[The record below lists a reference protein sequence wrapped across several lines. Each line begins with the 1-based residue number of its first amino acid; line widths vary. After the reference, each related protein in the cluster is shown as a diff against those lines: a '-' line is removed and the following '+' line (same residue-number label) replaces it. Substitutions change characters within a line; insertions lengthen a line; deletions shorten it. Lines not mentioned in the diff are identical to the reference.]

1 MKWWENGRTL
11 PGVGM
16 YTIHI
21 AGQDFPWPSRNLLF
35 VGDVHCSTQHIL
47 PLGMFVLMY
56 EHCMYIV
63 QSFHLTVFYLKSI
76 AMIQCKLG
84 KQNFWNKVEYPWVL
98 STPLETLGFFQT
110 NEKAF
115 PCRCFPFGSLL
126 KKVYLY
132 WLKILRQ
139 SLLKFVDSS
148 PLFDIRLPRLDLILN
163 SPLSQ
168 HQFGFRFYFIQFRHG
183 LQHRQRAMKNFNQTY
198 KGLFETSHRSILAWP
213 LTSFLYFAK
222 VFRCNSIS

>member
-1 MKWWENGRTL
+1 MREW
-11 PGVGM
+11 P
-16 YTIHI
+16 YTT
-21 AGQDFPWPSRNLLF
+21 WS
-35 VGDVHCSTQHIL
+35 GDVYNTHCGSRF
-47 PLGMFVLMY
+47 PLALAKSVVRRGCSLFNPTHSSSRQCMFVLMY

-148 PLFDIRLPRLDLILN
+148 PLFDICLPRLDLILN

-168 HQFGFRFYFIQFRHG
+168 YQFGFCFYFIHFRPTKTW
-183 LQHRQRAMKNFNQTY
+183 LTTQT
-198 KGLFETSHRSILAWP
+198 KSNEKL
-213 LTSFLYFAK
+213 
-222 VFRCNSIS
+222 